1 MGANM
6 GYCFICGDQCD
17 GATVKTIAG
26 IKIEMATK
34 AGWLPSRIPRRL
46 AGPNPRNWWQD
57 TVHQSISSNWSL
69 CSPCAAEFEGASTRK
84 EAPPPAPEPPP
95 ARASA
100 PTQSPETTP
109 EAPPVKSASEG
120 AKIATP
126 VDTSHKPAPAKL
138 PDSPA
143 LRALKRN
150 QLIALSPGSLGI
162 MIAIVM
168 FSTTENG
175 VPFSFLLVPIS
186 LVGLA
191 VLGAL
196 VLEGRKVQLA
206 RSALEDTQ
214 WGAFFQS
221 TFQAWRGGLLDELAA
236 WYRTAPA
243 GYDGLQGFVSQ
254 NIEIRAF
261 RKLGLWFRP
270 DPDEFLVEVESQTRS
285 KPTFLL
291 TSRRA
296 IVTSS
301 EGMVAFAW
309 TSVKKISFARNAQG
323 TEIQLVGADGKQSFV
338 VARAPSEKTMEFLV
352 RKQGLSLSGARIAP
366 VAVETEARTA
376 EGVVAGAATASNA
389 DLEWLATQGSEA
401 FDLIQGVSDRVRSG
415 EWSLGEG
422 LGRLCTCLGDM
433 GTEDARK
440 LLTTLLQLPDPTRE
454 AELVREGAAR
464 ALEKLRSRS

>member
-1 MGANM
+1 M

-17 GATVKTIAG
+17 GATVKTVAG

-84 EAPPPAPEPPP
+84 ETAPSPPEVAPV
-95 ARASA
+95 RASIPA
-100 PTQSPETTP
+100 QPAEKPT
-109 EAPPVKSASEG
+109 EASSSKPSADG
-120 AKIATP
+120 TRIAIP
-126 VDTSHKPAPAKL
+126 VDTTHKPAPAKA
-138 PDSPA
+138 PDNPA

-168 FSTTENG
+168 FATTEDG

-186 LVGLA
+186 LVALA
-191 VLGAL
+191 VLGVL
-196 VLEGRKVQLA
+196 VLEGRKVQLGRA
-206 RSALEDTQ
+206 ALEDSL
-214 WGAFFQS
+214 WGEFFQS

-261 RKLGLWFRP
+261 RKLGHWFRP
-270 DPDEFLVEVESQTRS
+270 EPEEFLVEVESQSRS

-291 TSRRA
+291 TNRRA
-296 IVTSS
+296 IVTTTD
-301 EGMVAFAW
+301 GMVAFAW
-309 TSVKKISFARNAQG
+309 TSVRKISFARNAQG
-323 TEIQLVGADGKQSFV
+323 TEIQLVGHEGKQSLV
-338 VARAPSEKTMEFLV
+338 VARAPSEKAMEFLV
-352 RKQGLSLSGARIAP
+352 RKQGLSLSGTRPAP
-366 VAVETEARTA
+366 VNSPVEERTV
-376 EGVVAGAATASNA
+376 ENVVAGAATASNA
-389 DLEWLATQGSEA
+389 DLEWLATQGDEA
-401 FDLIQGVSDRVRSG
+401 FELIQIVSERVRAG

-422 LGRLCTCLGDM
+422 LGRLCASLGDM
-433 GTEDARK
+433 GTEEARK

-464 ALEKLRSRS
+464 ALDKLRSRS

>member
-1 MGANM
+1 M

-69 CSPCAAEFEGASTRK
+69 CSPCAAEFEGASSRK
-84 EAPPPAPEPPP
+84 DAPPPAPEAPPP
-95 ARASA
+95 RAAIPSPA
-100 PTQSPETTP
+100 PEKPPESP
-109 EAPPVKSASEG
+109 APGSSDGTRIAS
-120 AKIATP
+120 P
-126 VDTSHKPAPAKL
+126 VDTTHKSAPAKA

-168 FSTTENG
+168 FASTENG

-186 LVGLA
+186 LIALA
-191 VLGAL
+191 VLGVL

-206 RSALEDTQ
+206 RTALEDAI
-214 WGAFFQS
+214 WGDFFQS

-261 RKLGLWFRP
+261 RKLGHWFRP
-270 DPDEFLVEVESQTRS
+270 EPDEFLVEVESQSRG

-296 IVTSS
+296 FVTGPD
-301 EGMVAFAW
+301 GMVSFPW
-309 TSVKKISFARNAQG
+309 TSVKKISFARQG
-323 TEIQLVGADGKQSFV
+323 QATEIQLAGGDGKQTLV
-338 VARAPSEKTMEFLV
+338 VNHAPSEKAMEFLV
-352 RKQGLSLSGARIAP
+352 RKQGLSLSGTRPAP
-366 VAVETEARTA
+366 AAFETVERSIDS
-376 EGVVAGAATASNA
+376 VVAGAATASNA
-389 DLEWLATQGSEA
+389 DLEWLASQGGEA
-401 FDLIQGVSDRVRSG
+401 FARIQGVSDRVRAG
-415 EWSLGEG
+415 EWAMGEA
-422 LGRLCTCLGDM
+422 LGRLCATLGEM
-433 GTEDARK
+433 GTEEARK

>member
-1 MGANM
+1 M

-69 CSPCAAEFEGASTRK
+69 CSPCATEFEGAATRK
-84 EAPPPAPEPPP
+84 EAPPPTP
-95 ARASA
+95 A
-100 PTQSPETTP
+100 
-109 EAPPVKSASEG
+109 EAPPRPSIPVQSAEKPPETPAPGGATEG
-120 AKIATP
+120 AKIANP
-126 VDTSHKPAPAKL
+126 VNTSFKPAPAKT

-143 LRALKRN
+143 LRTLRRN

-168 FSTTENG
+168 FATTENG

-186 LVGLA
+186 LVALA
-191 VLGAL
+191 VLGVL

-206 RSALEDTQ
+206 RTALEDGL
-214 WGAFFQS
+214 WGGFLQS

-243 GYDGLQGFVSQ
+243 NYDGLQGFVSQ
-254 NIEIRAF
+254 NLEVRAF
-261 RKLGLWFRP
+261 RKLGLWFQP
-270 DPDEFLVEVESQTRS
+270 ESEEFLIEVESQTRG
-285 KPTFLL
+285 KPSFLL
-291 TSRRA
+291 TNRRA
-296 IVTSS
+296 IVTTA
-301 EGMVAFAW
+301 EGMLAFPW
-309 TSVKKISFARNAQG
+309 TSVKKISFARKAQG
-323 TEIQLVGADGKQSFV
+323 LEIQLVGTEGKQTLL
-338 VARAPSEKTMEFLV
+338 VARAPSEKAMEFLV
-352 RKQGLSLSGARIAP
+352 RKQGLSLAGNRS
-366 VAVETEARTA
+366 VAVAVAAVDLTVEN
-376 EGVVAGAATASNA
+376 VVAGAATASNA
-389 DLEWLATQGSEA
+389 DLEWLAGQGPEA
-401 FDLIQGVSDRVRSG
+401 FFQIQIVSDRVRAG

-422 LGRLCTCLGDM
+422 LGRLCLTLGEM

-440 LLTTLLQLPDPTRE
+440 LLTVLLQLPDPTRE

-464 ALEKLRSRS
+464 GLDKLRSRS

>member
-1 MGANM
+1 M

-69 CSPCAAEFEGASTRK
+69 CSPCAAEFEGASSRK
-84 EAPPPAPEPPP
+84 ETPPPAPEAAP
-95 ARASA
+95 ARPAVSVPSA
-100 PTQSPETTP
+100 EKPA
-109 EAPPVKSASEG
+109 EAPSSKPASDG

-126 VDTSHKPAPAKL
+126 VDATHKPAPAKA

-143 LRALKRN
+143 LRTLKRN

-168 FSTTENG
+168 FSTAEKG

-186 LVGLA
+186 LIALA
-191 VLGAL
+191 VLGVL
-196 VLEGRKVQLA
+196 VLEGRKVQLGKA
-206 RSALEDTQ
+206 ALEDSL
-214 WGAFFQS
+214 WGEFFQA

-236 WYRTAPA
+236 WYRTAPT
-243 GYDGLQGFVSQ
+243 GYDGLQGFISQ

-261 RKLGLWFRP
+261 RKLGHWFRP
-270 DPDEFLVEVESQTRS
+270 EPDEFLVEVESQTRG
-285 KPTFLL
+285 KPSFLL
-291 TSRRA
+291 TNRRA
-296 IVTSS
+296 IVTSTDGLVS
-301 EGMVAFAW
+301 FAW
-309 TSVKKISFARNAQG
+309 TSVKKISFSRHAQG
-323 TEIQLVGADGKQSFV
+323 MEINLVGGEGKQSLV
-338 VARAPSEKTMEFLV
+338 VAHAPSEKAMEFLV
-352 RKQGLSLSGARIAP
+352 RKQGVPLSGVRAAP
-366 VAVETEARTA
+366 TTQEAEVRTMQS
-376 EGVVAGAATASNA
+376 VVAGAATASNA
-389 DLEWLATQGSEA
+389 DLEWLATQGAEA
-401 FDLIQGVSDRVRSG
+401 FALILGVSDRVRSG
-415 EWSLGEG
+415 EWSMGEG
-422 LGRLCTCLGDM
+422 LGRLCATLGEM

-464 ALEKLRSRS
+464 ALDKLRSRS

>member
-1 MGANM
+1 M

-69 CSPCAAEFEGASTRK
+69 CSPCAAEFEGATSRK
-84 EAPPPAPEPPP
+84 EAPPPAPEAPPRASIPAVPPP
-95 ARASA
+95 EKPPEVSA
-100 PTQSPETTP
+100 
-109 EAPPVKSASEG
+109 KG
-120 AKIATP
+120 AGATIATP
-126 VDTSHKPAPAKL
+126 VDTSHRPAPAKA

-168 FSTTENG
+168 FASTENG

-186 LVGLA
+186 LVAVA
-191 VLGAL
+191 VLGVL

-206 RSALEDTQ
+206 RTALEDSL
-214 WGAFFQS
+214 WGDFFQS

-243 GYDGLQGFVSQ
+243 GYDGLAGFASQ

-261 RKLGLWFRP
+261 RKLGHWFRP
-270 DPDEFLVEVESQTRS
+270 DPDEFLVEVESHTRG

-291 TSRRA
+291 TNRRA
-296 IVTSS
+296 LVTTQD
-301 EGMVAFAW
+301 GMVSFPW
-309 TSVKKISFARNAQG
+309 TSVKKISFARQAQG
-323 TEIQLVGADGKQSFV
+323 TEIQLTGTDGKQTLL
-338 VARAPSEKTMEFLV
+338 VAHCPSEKALEFLV
-352 RKQGLSLSGARIAP
+352 RKQGISLAGNRPILP
-366 VAVETEARTA
+366 NTEALELTV
-376 EGVVAGAATASNA
+376 ESVIAGAATASNA

-401 FDLIQGVSDRVRSG
+401 FARIQALSDKVRSG

-422 LGRLCTCLGDM
+422 LGRLCATLGEM

-440 LLTTLLQLPDPTRE
+440 LLTTLVQLPDPTRE
-454 AELVREGAAR
+454 AEFVREGAAR
-464 ALEKLRSRS
+464 ALDKLRSRS

>member
-1 MGANM
+1 M

-69 CSPCAAEFEGASTRK
+69 CSPCAAEFEGATARK
-84 EAPPPAPEPPP
+84 EAPPPPP
-95 ARASA
+95 A
-100 PTQSPETTP
+100 
-109 EAPPVKSASEG
+109 EAPPPRASIPAQPAEKPAEVATHSDG
-120 AKIATP
+120 AKIATA
-126 VDTSHKPAPAKL
+126 VDVSHKPAPAKA

-168 FSTTENG
+168 FASTENG

-186 LVGLA
+186 LVALA
-191 VLGAL
+191 VLGVL

-206 RSALEDTQ
+206 RTALEDGL
-214 WGAFFQS
+214 WGDFFQA

-261 RKLGLWFRP
+261 RKLGHWLRP
-270 DPDEFLVEVESQTRS
+270 EPDEFLVEVESQTRG
-285 KPTFLL
+285 KPTFVL
-291 TSRRA
+291 TNRRA
-296 IVTSS
+296 LVTSTD
-301 EGMVAFAW
+301 GMVSFPW
-309 TSVKKISFARNAQG
+309 TSVKKISFARQAQG
-323 TEIQLVGADGKQSFV
+323 TEIQLAGADGKQNLV
-338 VARAPSEKTMEFLV
+338 VAHCPSEKAMEFLV
-352 RKQGLSLSGARIAP
+352 RKQGISLSGSRTIQAS
-366 VAVETEARTA
+366 VAEERTMQ
-376 EGVVAGAATASNA
+376 GVVAGAATASNA
-389 DLEWLATQGSEA
+389 DLEWLATQGAEA
-401 FDLIQGVSDRVRSG
+401 FALIQALSDKVRAG

-422 LGRLCTCLGDM
+422 LGRLCATLGEM
-433 GTEDARK
+433 GTEEARK

-464 ALEKLRSRS
+464 ALDKLRSRS

>member
-1 MGANM
+1 M

-84 EAPPPAPEPPP
+84 EPPPAPE
-95 ARASA
+95 
-100 PTQSPETTP
+100 
-109 EAPPVKSASEG
+109 APPVRASIPAQSTEKPTEATPSKPSADG
-120 AKIATP
+120 TKIASP
-126 VDTSHKPAPAKL
+126 VDTTHKPAPAKA

-168 FSTTENG
+168 FATTENG

-186 LVGLA
+186 LIALA
-191 VLGAL
+191 VLGVL
-196 VLEGRKVQLA
+196 VLEGRKVQLGRA
-206 RSALEDTQ
+206 ALEDSL
-214 WGAFFQS
+214 WGEFFQS

-261 RKLGLWFRP
+261 RKLGHWFRP
-270 DPDEFLVEVESQTRS
+270 ESDEFLVEVESQSRS

-291 TSRRA
+291 TNRRA
-296 IVTSS
+296 IVTSTD
-301 EGMVAFAW
+301 GMVAFAW
-309 TSVKKISFARNAQG
+309 TSVKKISFGRNAQG
-323 TEIQLVGADGKQSFV
+323 TEIQLVGHEGKQSLV
-338 VARAPSEKTMEFLV
+338 VARAPSEKAMEFLV
-352 RKQGLSLSGARIAP
+352 RKQGLSLSGTRIAP
-366 VAVETEARTA
+366 VSSQAEERTVEN
-376 EGVVAGAATASNA
+376 VVAGAATASNA

-401 FDLIQGVSDRVRSG
+401 FDLIQSVSDRVRAG
-415 EWSLGEG
+415 EWSMGEG
-422 LGRLCTCLGDM
+422 LGRLCASLGEM
-433 GTEDARK
+433 GTEEARK

-464 ALEKLRSRS
+464 ALDKLRSRS